1 MLVSTTLQLQHYD
14 NFMTNL
20 NNEWHTNVLIEM
32 KLKYIVVYLNAC
44 QNIWQQTFI
53 TIFFK

>member
-53 TIFFK
+53 AIFLK